1 MPKCRGK
8 ALCRFDGAV
17 YGSGVNDQPASNL
30 PEYSVSEIAGAL
42 KRTVETAF
50 GQVRVRGE
58 LSQFRRQSSGHWYGG
73 LKDERALIDLA
84 MWKGTA
90 AGLTFRPEDG
100 LEVVITGKLTTYPG
114 RSKYQLIVERMEP
127 AGVGALLAQIE
138 ARRLK
143 LQAEGL
149 FDPARKQ
156 ILPALPRV
164 IGVVTSPT
172 GAVIRDILH
181 RISDR
186 FPAHVLVWPVAVQGE
201 ASAAQ
206 VAAAIAGFNAI
217 PAGGPVPRP
226 DLIIVARGG
235 GSIEDLAAFNEE
247 SVVRAA
253 AASRIPLIS
262 AVGHE
267 TDTTL
272 IDYASDWRAPTPTAA
287 AERAV
292 PVRAELA
299 ANLTMLSGRMDAAL
313 LRGLALRQER
323 ALALARR
330 LPQPRNLIGLAA
342 QRVDDLAE
350 RLPKALEARAGGFA
364 LRLERAG
371 GRLRPALLTA
381 RVERDSQRLAAQAAR
396 LAPALARP
404 LASDA
409 QKLAH
414 TGAGL
419 RPFLLATRLARAD
432 ARLNEASRLLA
443 SLGPDQ
449 VLARGYAIVRGPDGH
464 VVASAAAAVAQQNL
478 TIRFADGETPVFLK
492 SPSAQ
497 GSLF

>member
-1 MPKCRGK
+1 M
-8 ALCRFDGAV
+8 LV
-17 YGSGVNDQPASNL
+17 TDQPASNL

-58 LSQFRRQSSGHWYGG
+58 LSQFRRQASGHWYGS

-84 MWKGTA
+84 MWKGQA
-90 AGLTFRPEDG
+90 AALTFRPEDG
-100 LEVVITGKLTTYPG
+100 LEVVVTGRLTTYPG
-114 RSKYQLIVERMEP
+114 RSKYQLIIETMEP

-149 FDPARKQ
+149 FDPARKKP
-156 ILPALPRV
+156 LPALPRV

-181 RISDR
+181 RLSDR
-186 FPAHVLVWPVAVQGE
+186 FPGHVLVWPVAVQGE
-201 ASAAQ
+201 ASAGQ

-217 PAGGPVPRP
+217 DPGGPVPRP

-247 SVVRAA
+247 NVVRAA

-292 PVRAELA
+292 PVRAELLA
-299 ANLTMLSGRMDAAL
+299 SLTMLSGRLDAAV
-313 LRGLALRQER
+313 LRGQALARER
-323 ALALARR
+323 TVALARR

-350 RLPKALEARAGGFA
+350 RLPKALDARAGSFA

-371 GRLRPALLTA
+371 GRLRPNLLSA
-381 RVERDSQRLAAQAAR
+381 RVDRDAQKLAATAAR

-404 LASDA
+404 LANDA
-409 QKLAH
+409 RDLARI
-414 TGAGL
+414 GAGL
-419 RPFLLATRLARAD
+419 RPFLLNTRLAA
-432 ARLNEASRLLA
+432 AGSRLNEAARMLA

-464 VVASAAAAVAQQNL
+464 VIASARAAAAQQRL
-478 TIRFADGETPVFLK
+478 TIRFGDGETPVFTR
-492 SPSAQ
+492 PPPAQ

>member
-1 MPKCRGK
+1 M
-8 ALCRFDGAV
+8 
-17 YGSGVNDQPASNL
+17 NDQPASNQ

-58 LSQFRRQSSGHWYGG
+58 LSQFRRQASGHWYGS
-73 LKDERALIDLA
+73 LKDERALIDLC
-84 MWKGTA
+84 MWKGQA
-90 AGLTFRPEDG
+90 AGLSFRPEDG

-114 RSKYQLIVERMEP
+114 RSKYQLIVEKMEP

-149 FDPARKQ
+149 FDPARKKA
-156 ILPALPRV
+156 LPALPRV

-181 RISDR
+181 RLADR
-186 FPAHVLVWPVAVQGE
+186 FPGHVLVWPVAVQGE

-217 PAGGPVPRP
+217 TPGGALPRP

-247 SVVRAA
+247 NVVRAA

-272 IDYASDWRAPTPTAA
+272 IDFASDWRAPTPTAA

-299 ANLTMLSGRMDAAL
+299 ANLTMLSGRLDAAV
-313 LRGLALRQER
+313 LRGQALRRER
-323 ALALARR
+323 AEALARR

-371 GRLRPALLTA
+371 GRLRPGLLSA
-381 RVERDSQRLAAQAAR
+381 RVERDGQRLAATAAR

-404 LASDA
+404 VASDA
-409 QKLAH
+409 QKLARI
-414 TGAGL
+414 GAGL
-419 RPFLLATRLARAD
+419 RPFLLSTRLAGASS
-432 ARLNEASRLLA
+432 RLNEAARMLA
-443 SLGPDQ
+443 SLGPEQ

-464 VVASAAAAVAQQNL
+464 VIASAAEAAAQQRL
-478 TIRFADGETPVFLK
+478 TIRFGDGETPVFLK
-492 SPSAQ
+492 SPPVQ